1 MKQTLG
7 MTTEVV
13 ADWVLG
19 SGGAGAELMLK
30 QLVIIL
36 VECCLV
42 NSETIARLGCSC
54 LRHLVTV
61 GSDRFSSHQ
70 WDLVVSG
77 LVRASEMSLYPAHQ
91 LMASFMSGSENFTGD
106 IGSVRVAARR
116 DCTLV
121 ETNRI
126 RQLCYQILL
135 MDSQVEDLPRL
146 TANPDQ
152 EDRSYLFLLQPLDTG
167 SKERREDTV
176 TVRVTL
182 GELVTGLTAHQILLQ
197 TIGGMLLTPPCP
209 LSPSLSALLASSQTS
224 EPVIASL
231 SPAQLRALMGALRQ
245 SHHTA
250 LSLDNRP
257 GSSVLHISRP

>member
-1 MKQTLG
+1 
-7 MTTEVV
+7 
-13 ADWVLG
+13 
-19 SGGAGAELMLK
+19 
-30 QLVIIL
+30 
-36 VECCLV
+36 
-42 NSETIARLGCSC
+42 
-54 LRHLVTV
+54 
-61 GSDRFSSHQ
+61 
-70 WDLVVSG
+70 
-77 LVRASEMSLYPAHQ
+77 MSLYPAHQ

-106 IGSVRVAARR
+106 IGCVRVAARR
-116 DCTLV
+116 DCTVV

-135 MDSQVEDLPRL
+135 MDSQLEEDIPRL

-167 SKERREDTV
+167 NKERREDTV

-197 TIGGMLLTPPCP
+197 TIGGMLLDQTSHLTPP
-209 LSPSLSALLASSQTS
+209 LSALLPSSQRT
-224 EPVIASL
+224 EAVLARL
-231 SPAQLRALMGALRQ
+231 SPAQLSALMAALRQ

-257 GSSVLHISRP
+257 GLCLHLNILISI